1 MYAAG
6 TFIFLLAA
14 VLVTFDAREV
24 WARVEWADGTR
35 PPPIADDA
43 AEIVR

>member
-6 TFIFLLAA
+6 VFVFLLAA
-14 VLVTFDAREV
+14 VLVTFDPHEV

-35 PPPIADDA
+35 PVPPDDSA
-43 AEIVR
+43 GLTR